1 VFSIYECFV
10 NEYTTSEK
18 IFSLQISYYFQ
29 PLIKNKPALMNQVKQ
44 PTNYSALSTLVIVF
58 FFWGFLAASNGI
70 FIPFCKKHFGLNQF
84 ESQLVDTAFYGAYYI
99 GSFILLLITALT
111 RVDILNKIGYRKG
124 IIWGL
129 FISIGGAFLM
139 IPAVNSGDFYFI
151 LGALFVI
158 ALGFSLQQTA
168 AQPFA
173 IALGDPSTGSHRLNL
188 GGSVNSFGTTIGPLI
203 VSFALFGS
211 IKEGA
216 EASADIGQ
224 IKSLYYIL
232 AGVFFLAALIFIF
245 SKKLPKIQF
254 DEAVERSNKAILSL
268 GLLTVGLIALIVLGQ
283 NTDIG
288 KLELTSIAVL
298 LVFIVLF
305 VSYGAARKNG
315 NGWGAMK
322 YPQLIL
328 GMLAIFVYVGAEVT
342 IQSNLGALLNT
353 PDFGNID
360 ESQNSRFIS
369 LYWGSLMIGRWT
381 GAISVF
387 NLSKQVKRIL
397 TIVVPFVAFAIVLAV
412 NVGRGNDVS
421 DLYFYVIC
429 IAILILGIFYGQEKP
444 VKTLLA
450 LSVLATIA
458 SLIGMLATGTVATY
472 ALMSGGLFC
481 SVMWPCIFSLG
492 VAGLGKYTSEG
503 SAFLI
508 MMILGGAIIPPLQG
522 AMADTQVG
530 IHGSYIVAVI
540 CFAYLAWHALQT
552 RKVLKKQGLDFDN
565 MISGG
570 H

>member
-1 VFSIYECFV
+1 
-10 NEYTTSEK
+10 
-18 IFSLQISYYFQ
+18 
-29 PLIKNKPALMNQVKQ
+29 
-44 PTNYSALSTLVIVF
+44 
-58 FFWGFLAASNGI
+58 
-70 FIPFCKKHFGLNQF
+70 
-84 ESQLVDTAFYGAYYI
+84 
-99 GSFILLLITALT
+99 
-111 RVDILNKIGYRKG
+111 
-124 IIWGL
+124 
-129 FISIGGAFLM
+129 
-139 IPAVNSGDFYFI
+139 
-151 LGALFVI
+151 
-158 ALGFSLQQTA
+158 
-168 AQPFA
+168 
-173 IALGDPSTGSHRLNL
+173 
-188 GGSVNSFGTTIGPLI
+188 
-203 VSFALFGS
+203 
-211 IKEGA
+211 
-216 EASADIGQ
+216 
-224 IKSLYYIL
+224 
-232 AGVFFLAALIFIF
+232 
-245 SKKLPKIQF
+245 
-254 DEAVERSNKAILSL
+254 
-268 GLLTVGLIALIVLGQ
+268 
-283 NTDIG
+283 
-288 KLELTSIAVL
+288 
-298 LVFIVLF
+298 
-305 VSYGAARKNG
+305 
-315 NGWGAMK
+315 MK

-328 GMLAIFVYVGAEVT
+328 GMLAIFVYVGVEVT

-360 ESQNSRFIS
+360 EASNSRFIS

-387 NLSKQVKRIL
+387 NLSRKVKRVL
-397 TIVVPFVAFAIVLAV
+397 TIVVPLVAFAIVLLV

-421 DLYFYVIC
+421 DLYMYVIC

-458 SLIGMLATGTVATY
+458 SLIGMLATGTLATY

-522 AMADTQVG
+522 ALADTQVG

-552 RKVLKKQGLDFDN
+552 KKVLKKQGLDFDN

>member
-1 VFSIYECFV
+1 MS
-10 NEYTTSEK
+10 
-18 IFSLQISYYFQ
+18 Q
-29 PLIKNKPALMNQVKQ
+29 PKQ
-44 PTNYSALSTLVIVF
+44 PTNYSALGTLVIVF

-70 FIPFCKKHFGLNQF
+70 FIPFCKKHFDLNQF

-99 GSFILLLITALT
+99 GSFILLLFTAFT
-111 RVDILNKIGYRKG
+111 RVDILNKIGYRMG

-203 VSFALFGS
+203 VSVALFGS
-211 IKEGA
+211 IAEGA
-216 EASADIGQ
+216 ASTADIGK

-254 DEAVERSNKAILSL
+254 DEHVERSTKAIVSLSV
-268 GLLTVGLIALIVLGQ
+268 LTAGLIVLIVLGQ
-283 NTDIG
+283 KTDISN
-288 KLELTSIAVL
+288 LNLTLIAIA
-298 LVFIVLF
+298 LVFIVLAF
-305 VSYGAARKNG
+305 SSAAAKKNG

-328 GMLAIFVYVGAEVT
+328 GMLAIFVYVGVEVT

-353 PDFGNID
+353 PDFGNIN
-360 ESQNSRFIS
+360 EAQNSRFIS

-387 NLSKQVKRIL
+387 NLKKQTRRIL
-397 TIVVPFVAFAIVLAV
+397 TIVVPFVAFAIVLLV
-412 NVGRGNDVS
+412 NFGRGNDVS
-421 DLYFYVIC
+421 DLYLYVIC

-458 SLIGMLATGTVATY
+458 TLIGMLATGTVATY

-508 MMILGGAIIPPLQG
+508 MMILGGAIIPPMQG
-522 AMADTQVG
+522 ALADTTVG
-530 IHGSYIVAVI
+530 IHGSYIVGVI

-552 RKVLKKQGLDFDN
+552 RKVLKKQGLDFDT
-565 MISGG
+565 MIEGG